1 MILMKKRFFRNTLAA
16 VLAAIMC
23 VSVAGVK
30 HQGFYYTDVKAMAPD
45 TTHIEGLE
53 DNCVVESVASTNSYS
68 ELRQQNG

>member
-1 MILMKKRFFRNTLAA
+1 MAA
-16 VLAAIMC
+16 ALAAIMC

-53 DNCVVESVASTNSYS
+53 DNCVVESVASTNS
-68 ELRQQNG
+68 NG